1 MRTLALLAAAGVAS
15 TATAQTLTIDIVADN
30 TQVTGAGDTVVNF
43 DVVVSLSGLA
53 DANFGAFADLAFD
66 VALAD
71 AGYTFTSFGW
81 DNTAVV
87 NGFGDSFNL
96 DGTAVDGSGITG
108 ASAQNSPP
116 PGNFTGGPN
125 AALSI
130 TAYSFS
136 IDVTDLSARSFSTGF
151 ALSGQTTT
159 AFGSPPFPGIQDWN
173 ASGEV
178 IVNDATIEVVPAPA
192 SAGLLGLGGLVA
204 ARRRR

>member
-15 TATAQTLTIDIVADN
+15 TASAQTLTIDIIADN
-30 TQVTGAGDTVVNF
+30 TEVTGAGDATVNF

-71 AGYTFTSFGW
+71 AGYTFTGNGW
-81 DNTAVV
+81 NNLNVI
-87 NGFGDSFNL
+87 NGFGDAFNVA
-96 DGTAVDGSGITG
+96 GTATDGAGIAG
-108 ASAQNSPP
+108 AVGQNSPP

-125 AALSI
+125 ASLSI
-130 TAYSFS
+130 VAYSFS
-136 IDVTDLSARSFSTGF
+136 IDVTDLSVRSFSTGF
-151 ALSGQTTT
+151 ALSGQTTS
-159 AFGSPPFPGIQDWN
+159 AFGAPPFPGIQDWN

-178 IVNDATIEVVPAPA
+178 VINDATINVVPAPA